1 MKTVLLHAS
10 YFAKNFGDVLLW
22 KIVAEKT
29 GAVVGVENLRYC
41 NMPENMEDAF
51 LRGLGGIE
59 KLGPNERIDAAI
71 FCGGGYL
78 MPPHSGGL
86 RWEIRNYLRHGRA
99 LREAKKSGKVS
110 VFGVGLGRIKF
121 PFFKN
126 VVGDTLSIANP
137 LLVRD
142 KESQDSLIH
151 YGVSP
156 GRAHVVPDLALAYVS
171 EEKDRYK
178 SSPKFLGIHADFQG
192 VDEDK
197 KTLFLSAC
205 RDLIKRTELPIR
217 FLVDCE
223 SKSSMSSVEE
233 TRSQLAV
240 TERDM
245 VVYKNDCDEFLRA
258 IGECAFVLTTKLHVG
273 ICATA
278 LGVPVASVA
287 KHAKT
292 KRFYNQ
298 VEQPWRCITTGDE
311 LKLLLCQD
319 DLLLGVKL
327 PLNLIESG
335 RDALDAVRKFALE
348 VNNARDAR
356 N

>member
-1 MKTVLLHAS
+1 VKTVLLHAS

-22 KIVAEKT
+22 KIVAERA
-29 GAVVGVENLRYC
+29 GAVVGVDGLRYC
-41 NMPENMEDAF
+41 NMPEDMEDAF

-59 KLGPNERIDAAI
+59 KLGSNENIDAAI

-86 RWEIRNYLRHGRA
+86 RWEIRNFLRHGRA
-99 LREAKKSGKVS
+99 LREAYRSGKVS
-110 VFGVGLGRIKF
+110 VFGVGLGRIKL
-121 PFFKN
+121 PFFRN
-126 VVGDTLSIANP
+126 VVGGVLSIASP

-142 KESQDSLIH
+142 KESQESLSH
-151 YGVSP
+151 YGVST
-156 GRAHVVPDLALAYVS
+156 GNAHVVPDLALAYVS

-192 VDEDK
+192 VDEEK
-197 KTLFLSAC
+197 KSLFLSAC
-205 RDLIKRTELPIR
+205 RDLILRTGLPIR

-223 SKSSMSSVEE
+223 SKSSISSVGE
-233 TRSQLAV
+233 TRSQLGV
-240 TERDM
+240 TERDLI
-245 VVYKNDCDEFLRA
+245 VYQNDCDEFLRA

-278 LGVPVASVA
+278 LGIPVASIA

-298 VEQPWRCITTGDE
+298 VEQPWRCISTGDE
-311 LKLLLCQD
+311 LRMLLCRD
-319 DLLLGVKL
+319 DLLFDVEL
-327 PLNLIESG
+327 PHDLIETG
-335 RDALDAVRKFALE
+335 RDALDAVSKFALE